1 VQLSST
7 AGPGA
12 TVVTA
17 SGELD
22 IGTAAE
28 LRQYLHDV
36 LDRGEGGLIL
46 DLTEVQFIDS
56 TILGVL
62 VSVHKRLVERGQV
75 LTLVSPHERLLRI
88 FRLTVLDRVFA
99 IVPALPG
106 ATPPVE

>member
-1 VQLSST
+1 VHLSST
-7 AGPGA
+7 AESGA

-22 IGTAAE
+22 IGTAAQ
-28 LRQYLHDV
+28 LRQHLHDV
-36 LDRGEGGLIL
+36 LDKRDAPLIL
-46 DLTEVQFIDS
+46 DLTDVQFIDS
-56 TILGVL
+56 TVLGVL
-62 VSVHKRLVERGQV
+62 VSVHKRLVERGHV

-106 ATPPVE
+106 ATPSTE